1 MAIYSGTNL
10 ESETARESA
19 TKNQKLKPANQKPK
33 KKESEPN
40 LPPPLNIL
48 LNEILWPTYP
58 HKGSNPPPPLNTMLK
73 RMLHLCI
80 FPREG

>member
-33 KKESEPN
+33 KRIWTKSATPSEHFVEWDIMAN
-40 LPPPLNIL
+40 L
-48 LNEILWPTYP
+48 
-58 HKGSNPPPPLNTMLK
+58 SS
-73 RMLHLCI
+73 
-80 FPREG
+80 